1 MRYKDIADFKNSLKG
16 IVNIKDSGAV
26 VSDASKF
33 RSELIDKLIFNSVF
47 NENKE
52 VKGNCRWLI
61 KSSAL
66 NLGIRPASIQELY
79 EAMGRGEYK
88 GFTVPAVNIR
98 GTFIRCGKGYDK
110 GSKEK

>member
-47 NENKE
+47 NVNKE
-52 VKGNCRWLI
+52 VKGN
-61 KSSAL
+61 
-66 NLGIRPASIQELY
+66 
-79 EAMGRGEYK
+79 
-88 GFTVPAVNIR
+88 
-98 GTFIRCGKGYDK
+98 
-110 GSKEK
+110 